1 MRGRQTSRIAW
12 SLVAG
17 IALVV
22 ATAGLGEAQEP
33 GGHRGHW
40 GGGPLLGIPLR
51 GLSLTPDQQTQA
63 QTILT
68 ASFTAARPLIQQLR
82 QAQNALADALIAS
95 PSADVSAQL
104 TTINGLRSQLLQAR
118 AQATAQVLAL
128 LTPDQLTKAA
138 QLRAELG
145 QLRGQMRQLLTPTQP

>member
-1 MRGRQTSRIAW
+1 MTGRQTSRLAW

-22 ATAGLGEAQEP
+22 ATTGLGEAQEP
-33 GGHRGHW
+33 GGYRGHW
-40 GGGPLLGIPLR
+40 SGRPLLGIPLR
-51 GLSLTPDQQTQA
+51 ALSLTPDQQTQVGS
-63 QTILT
+63 ILT
-68 ASFTAARPLIQQLR
+68 ASFTTARPLIQQLR
-82 QAQNALADALIAS
+82 QAQNALADAMIAS

-104 TTINGLRSQLLQAR
+104 ATINGLRSQLLQAR

-128 LTPDQLTKAA
+128 LTPDQLAKAA